1 MTNPTRYAIEPAA
14 GFRSREAALFVAQ
27 LDDQNRR
34 LIEDTRA
41 LTPTA
46 LDWQPAPGQNTIGM
60 LLAHIAYWE
69 VFWTRMVLEDRPM
82 PFEVRDV
89 LGIDRG
95 DIGTPMAA
103 DGRPP
108 AALSGKDIAY
118 FHDLLA
124 RARAHT
130 CEIARSLT
138 DPDLEREV
146 TRQRPDGTPN
156 SMTVRWAL
164 YHMLEHL
171 AGHYGQVNLMR
182 HLQRAGTGGTQAA
195 G

>member
-1 MTNPTRYAIEPAA
+1 MTDPSRYAIEPPA

-27 LDDQNRR
+27 LDDQSRR
-34 LIEDTRA
+34 LVEDTRA
-41 LTPTA
+41 LTAAA
-46 LDWQPAPGQNTIGM
+46 LEWQPAPGQNTMGM
-60 LLAHIAYWE
+60 LLAHTAYWE
-69 VFWTRMVLEDRPM
+69 VFWTRMVLEDRPL

-95 DIGTPMAA
+95 EIGTPLPA
-103 DGRPP
+103 DGCPP
-108 AALSGKDIAY
+108 AGLAGKDVAY

-130 CEIARSLT
+130 HEVARNLA
-138 DPDLEREV
+138 DADLQREV
-146 TRQRPDGTPN
+146 TRQRPDGTQN
-156 SMTVRWAL
+156 TITVRWAL

-171 AGHYGQVNLMR
+171 AGHYGQVNLLR
-182 HLQRAGTGGTQAA
+182 HLQRADPGGEPAA

>member
-1 MTNPTRYAIEPAA
+1 MSNPNRYAIEPGT
-14 GFRSREAALFVAQ
+14 GFRSLEAALFVAQ
-27 LDDQNRR
+27 LDDQSRR

-41 LTPTA
+41 LTTA
-46 LDWQPAPGQNTIGM
+46 ALEWQPAPGQNTIGM
-60 LLAHIAYWE
+60 LLAHTAYWE
-69 VFWTRMVLEDRPM
+69 VFWTRMVLEDRAT

-95 DIGTPMAA
+95 ETGTPLPA

-108 AALSGKDIAY
+108 AGLSGKEIAY

-130 CEIARSLT
+130 CEIARNLT

-146 TRQRPDGTPN
+146 TRKRPDGSQN
-156 SMTVRWAL
+156 SITMRWAL

-182 HLQRAGTGGTQAA
+182 HLQRAGTGGSPAA
-195 G
+195 L

>member
-1 MTNPTRYAIEPAA
+1 MTSPTRYAIAPGT

-27 LDDQNRR
+27 LDDQSRR

-41 LTPTA
+41 LTAAA
-46 LDWQPAPGQNTIGM
+46 LGWQPAPGQNTIGM
-60 LLAHIAYWE
+60 LLSHVAHWE

-89 LGIDRG
+89 LGIASG
-95 DIGTPMAA
+95 DTGTPLPAG
-103 DGRPP
+103 GRPP
-108 AALSGKDIAY
+108 AALAGKDIAY
-118 FHDLLA
+118 FHGLLA

-130 CEIARSLT
+130 CEIARELA

-146 TRQRPDGTPN
+146 TRQRPDGSQST
-156 SMTVRWAL
+156 MTVRWAL

-171 AGHYGQVNLMR
+171 AAHYGQVNLLK
-182 HLQRAGTGGTQAA
+182 HLQRADTGG
-195 G
+195 

>member
-1 MTNPTRYAIEPAA
+1 MTSPSRYAIEAPP

-27 LDDQNRR
+27 LEDQTRR
-34 LIEDTRA
+34 LTADTCT
-41 LTPTA
+41 LTPA
-46 LDWQPAPGQNTIGM
+46 ELEWQPATGQNTIGM

-69 VFWTRMVLEDRPM
+69 VFWTRLVLEDRPL

-89 LGIDRG
+89 LGLDRG
-95 DIGTPMAA
+95 DIGTPLPA

-108 AALSGKDIAY
+108 TGLAGREVAY

-130 CEIARSLT
+130 VEAARALA
-138 DPDLEREV
+138 DADLEREV
-146 TRQRPDGTPN
+146 IRQRPDGSQN
-156 SMTVRWAL
+156 AVTVRWAL

-171 AGHYGQVNLMR
+171 AAHYGQVNLMR
-182 HLQRAGTGGTQAA
+182 HLQRAGRAPA
-195 G
+195 

>member
-1 MTNPTRYAIEPAA
+1 MSSPSRYAIEPPA

-34 LIEDTRA
+34 LTEDTRA
-41 LTPTA
+41 LTAAA
-46 LDWQPAPGQNTIGM
+46 LEWQPAPGQNTMGM
-60 LLAHIAYWE
+60 LLAHTAYWE
-69 VFWTRMVLEDRPM
+69 VFWTRMVLEDRPL

-89 LGIDRG
+89 LGIASG
-95 DIGTPMAA
+95 DIGTPLPA
-103 DGRPP
+103 DGLPP
-108 AALSGKDIAY
+108 AGLAEKDIGY

-130 CEIARSLT
+130 CEVARTLS
-138 DPDLEREV
+138 DSDLEREV
-146 TRQRPDGTPN
+146 TRERPDGTAN
-156 SMTVRWAL
+156 SITVRWAL

-171 AGHYGQVNLMR
+171 AAHYGQVNLLK
-182 HLQRAGTGGTQAA
+182 HLQRAGAGGTQAT

>member
-1 MTNPTRYAIEPAA
+1 MTSPTRYAIEPGT

-41 LTPTA
+41 LTAAA
-46 LDWQPAPGQNTIGM
+46 LEWQPAPGQNTIGM
-60 LLAHIAYWE
+60 LLTHIAYWE
-69 VFWTRMVLEDRPM
+69 AFWTRMILEDRPM

-95 DIGTPMAA
+95 DIGTPLAA
-103 DGRPP
+103 DGGPP
-108 AALSGKDIAY
+108 AGLSGKDIAH

-130 CEIARSLT
+130 HRVAQGLA
-138 DPDLEREV
+138 DADLEREV
-146 TRQRPDGTPN
+146 SRQRPDGSANTI
-156 SMTVRWAL
+156 TVRWAL
-164 YHMLEHL
+164 YHLLEHL
-171 AGHYGQVNLMR
+171 AAHYGQVNLLK
-182 HLQRAGTGGTQAA
+182 HLQRAGA
-195 G
+195 GS

>member
-1 MTNPTRYAIEPAA
+1 MTNLSRYAIEPGA
-14 GFRSREAALFVAQ
+14 GFLSREAALFVAQ
-27 LDDQNRR
+27 LDDQSRR
-34 LIEDTRA
+34 LVDDTRA
-41 LTPTA
+41 LTPAA
-46 LDWQPAPGQNTIGM
+46 LEWQPASGQNTMGM
-60 LLAHIAYWE
+60 LLAHIACWE

-89 LGIDRG
+89 LGLDRT
-95 DIGTPMAA
+95 DVGTPLPA

-108 AALSGKDIAY
+108 AGLAGKDIAY

-130 CEIARSLT
+130 LEIARGLT
-138 DPDLEREV
+138 DADMEREV
-146 TRQRPDGTPN
+146 TRQRPDGSQN
-156 SMTVRWAL
+156 AITVRWAL

-182 HLQRAGTGGTQAA
+182 HLQRAGADA
-195 G
+195 

>member
-1 MTNPTRYAIEPAA
+1 MTNPTRYAIEPGA

-27 LDDQNRR
+27 LDDQSRR

-41 LTPTA
+41 LTPAA
-46 LDWQPAPGQNTIGM
+46 LERQPAAGQNTIGM
-60 LLAHIAYWE
+60 LLAHVAFWE
-69 VFWTRMVLEDRPM
+69 VFWTRMVLEDRPL

-89 LGIDRG
+89 LDLDRG
-95 DIGTPMAA
+95 EIGTPLPA

-108 AALSGKDIAY
+108 AGLAGKDIAY

-130 CEIARSLT
+130 CERARALT
-138 DPDLEREV
+138 DADLEREV
-146 TRQRPDGTPN
+146 SRQRPDGTLN
-156 SMTVRWAL
+156 TFTLRWAL

-171 AGHYGQVNLMR
+171 AAHYGQVNLMK
-182 HLQRAGTGGTQAA
+182 HLQRAGAGGTPAA
-195 G
+195 V

>member
-1 MTNPTRYAIEPAA
+1 MTSPNRYAIEPPA

-34 LIEDTRA
+34 LTEDTRA
-41 LTPTA
+41 LTPAA
-46 LDWQPAPGQNTIGM
+46 LEWQPAAGQNSIGM

-82 PFEVRDV
+82 PVEVRDV
-89 LGIDRG
+89 LGIASG
-95 DIGTPMAA
+95 DVGTPLPA
-103 DGRPP
+103 DGRTP
-108 AALSGKDIAY
+108 AGLAGKDIAY
-118 FHDLLA
+118 FDDLLA

-130 CEIARSLT
+130 YEVARALT
-138 DPDLEREV
+138 DAELEREV
-146 TRQRPDGTPN
+146 ARQRPDGTRN

-171 AGHYGQVNLMR
+171 AAHYGQVNLMK
-182 HLQRAGTGGTQAA
+182 HLERTGVGGTPAT

>member
-1 MTNPTRYAIEPAA
+1 MTSPNRYALEPGT

-27 LDDQNRR
+27 MDDQSRR

-41 LTPTA
+41 LPPAA
-46 LDWQPAPGQNTIGM
+46 LEWQPAPGQNTMGM

-89 LGIDRG
+89 LGLDRG
-95 DIGTPMAA
+95 DVGTPLAA

-108 AALSGKDIAY
+108 EALAGKDVAF
-118 FHDLLA
+118 FHGLLA

-130 CEIARSLT
+130 HEVARILT
-138 DPDLEREV
+138 DADLEREV
-146 TRQRPDGTPN
+146 SRQRPDGSHN
-156 SMTVRWAL
+156 LLTVRWAL

-171 AGHYGQVNLMR
+171 AAHYGQVNLMK
-182 HLQRAGTGGTQAA
+182 HLQRASAA
-195 G
+195 E

>member
-1 MTNPTRYAIEPAA
+1 MTSATRYAIEPPA

-27 LDDQNRR
+27 LDDQSRR

-41 LTPTA
+41 LTPAA
-46 LDWQPAPGQNTIGM
+46 LEWQPAPGQNTIGM

-69 VFWTRMVLEDRPM
+69 VFWTRMVLEGRPM

-89 LGIDRG
+89 LGVDRG
-95 DIGTPMAA
+95 DIGTPLPA

-108 AALSGKDIAY
+108 AGLAGKDIAH

-130 CEIARSLT
+130 GEIVRDLPDA
-138 DPDLEREV
+138 DLEREV
-146 TRQRPDGTPN
+146 TRQRPDGSQN
-156 SMTVRWAL
+156 VIMVRWAL

-171 AGHYGQVNLMR
+171 AAHYGQVNLLA
-182 HLQRAGTGGTQAA
+182 HLRRAGTGT
-195 G
+195 